1 MFTKND
7 VFEIAVK
14 MEKNGENIYNAAV
27 QKIDHRELKSML
39 QWMADEETSH
49 ARWFMDQQNRIRLN
63 PDEARLKEMV
73 PQVLQ
78 DMMGEKTLGLDDI
91 DFESFASVPELL
103 DTFIGFEQDTIQF
116 YELLEMFIDSENA
129 RAGLDHIISEEQTH
143 IEKLKTMA
151 AGLREKAL

>member
-7 VFEIAVK
+7 IFEIAVK

-27 QKIDHRELKSML
+27 QKTDHRDLKSML
-39 QWMADEETSH
+39 RWMANEEASH
-49 ARWFMDQQNRIRLN
+49 ARWFMDQQKAIRMK

-78 DMMGEKTLGLDDI
+78 DMMGDKTLGLDEV

-103 DTFIGFEQDTIQF
+103 DTFIGFEEETIQF
-116 YELLEMFIDSENA
+116 YELIDMFIDSENA
-129 RAGLDHIISEEQTH
+129 RAGLRHIIHEEHTH